1 VDEEKEESRMKDRKH
16 TDMVTR
22 SMREGILLV
31 FIVFAVI
38 LYVLYTYGYLAPFAG
53 WRHLI
58 QSGLALLLLLI
69 GIGAVFGFYQSYRV
83 KRRLEL
89 LTETLLQWEKGS
101 LSRTVPD
108 LGQDDVGRLSEQLG
122 RIGKKWEDQVSS
134 LQRLSTNNA
143 QLAEQAR
150 ITAIV
155 EERQRL
161 ARELHDAVSQQLFAI
176 SMTATAVG
184 RKMEKDF
191 ERAQRQ
197 VALIEEMA
205 SVAQS
210 EMRALLLHLRPVY
223 LEGKHL
229 EQGLR
234 DLVMEL
240 KTKVPMEIVLE
251 MDEDIHLVKGIE
263 NHLFRIIQEAMSN
276 TLRHAKAEKMEI
288 RLQRRMDAVRVLI
301 RDDGQGFDL
310 DEQKQASYGLAN
322 MRERVTEIGGAIQFV
337 TAPGKGTRIE
347 ITIPLMNDESEVEHV
362 NGTGSRNGDGSVD
375 QSIAR
380 G

>member
-1 VDEEKEESRMKDRKH
+1 MKDRKH

-161 ARELHDAVSQQLFAI
+161 ARELHDAVSQRLFAI

-223 LEGKHL
+223 LEGKQL

-263 NHLFRIIQEAMSN
+263 NHLFRIVQEAMSN

-362 NGTGSRNGDGSVD
+362 NGTGSRNGDGNVD
-375 QSIAR
+375 QSVAR